1 MLKRIRPPT
10 LKLRMPQ
17 RTLQIIWMASNHCK
31 IKISAYISC
40 LIASSGQF
48 NGDKTK
54 YSAASPNLQA
64 LHKRGESDIF
74 NQRLL
79 YRETVWS
86 TPLQWRANAQGHN
99 WLAPHLSERRLAQRV
114 PLSRDRP

>member
-10 LKLRMPQ
+10 LKLRMPHV
-17 RTLQIIWMASNHCK
+17 TSNHCK
-31 IKISAYISC
+31 IKSSAYISC
-40 LIASSGQF
+40 LIASCLIARSGQF
-48 NGDKTK
+48 NCDKTK

>member
-10 LKLRMPQ
+10 LKLRMPHV
-17 RTLQIIWMASNHCK
+17 TNNLSNHCK
-31 IKISAYISC
+31 IKSSAHISC
-40 LIASSGQF
+40 LIARSGQF

-79 YRETVWS
+79 YRETVWR